1 MPVDYLSPALA
12 QKMARNGHLSALNT
26 GVLEASTMETPEMA
40 SALNASS
47 HGASS
52 AGKKDLEGVL
62 YTSEALDGDV
72 GFPIKY
78 DFAYCESPTP
88 VFVMLPLDVISRDGL
103 LQHVEALRVSLH
115 TLKQIGVEGVMIDV
129 WWGIV
134 EREGPELYDWAAYLE
149 LLGMVRDAGL
159 KLNAVMSFHACGAN
173 VGDYFKVTLPGWVL
187 RAAEDDPDLFFT
199 DQYGYRN
206 PECISLWADNAMTL
220 QGRTPLECYRDF
232 MASFKKAVVDVNLM
246 DTLSE
251 VSVGCGPCGEL
262 RYPAYP
268 ENKISPGSSQ
278 WQFPGIGE
286 FQCYDQRALGNLA
299 RAGSEAGHIEW
310 GGAGP
315 HDAGGYNN
323 LPHETGFFRAHQ
335 GSWDSE
341 YGQFSCRG
349 TRASSW
355 DTAIACFDARGP
367 CLAAGQNLEIPRS
380 PSSALG
386 CTGGTTLDRTPLSS
400 PRGTSTHEAA
410 ITSRSGTGTSP
421 SSRFAEST
429 ARGSTSRARRCET
442 SNTRFSRG
450 AVPRDCFDRFEPPPR
465 DMASRW
471 LARMRCVGSI
481 RTPTTRSSSTV
492 AERVTTR
499 NCGRPARS
507 CPPWRRSPFLRL
519 SKELYEDENFNS
531 FVRFVARMANET
543 GTKVREAPVSPD
555 EVLATPLEQR
565 DAHQRAERHSRR
577 DELGIRRRA
586 ILRLVSRTRAR
597 DERGD
602 VGTGTGGKGVGWGGK
617 PSKYASTSRRTTQ
630 TREDP
635 RGVTPIAIH
644 LIRVNLRESRGTR
657 TARWADPGARGTRTA
672 RWADPARARD
682 EDGAVGGPGLARG
695 RGRRGGRTRA
705 RARDED
711 GAVGGPG
718 LANSCRREWVLENAK
733 PKRSGVAVF
742 VLNVHRHSTLRRL
755 FSSRVAPDE
764 ESDDGCE
771 ERQGRDE
778 GGDRGRVS
786 VCVADAVR
794 RLRLAISRSSAS
806 ERVSRELRVREP
818 EDEAQERCRGDGRGE
833 LASVRRTV
841 GGTGTTSRPGAGDGV
856 ETRRETQRLVHRER
870 GKGVIFR
877 FFQMGRHAPVMRRW
891 RREKPRMTPP
901 FLLDRSAALRSA
913 VSPSF
918 LILYRSSSRRNPATS
933 EGMGLDATSTLLLLY
948 ICDAEAEGASV
959 LSLPSPSSPSGTGLG
974 GGAGCAYETRSLD
987 SERPSLPLAKSSVK
1001 SVEPPLAQLCTRN
1014 LSLHPLMSA
1023 GHSRWDCMMT
1033 WTTCVAPAWTKPVL
1047 GLTQYFLGAVVFT
1060 LKAISDEPGLYRRI
1074 VAGICFLSSTG
1085 N

>member
-1 MPVDYLSPALA
+1 MTPCRKLTRTTRADPHPRPDTVARPILPRTQPDPPPKTTSHPSRCRRGEICHRNARRGAPTPARAAARQGVSRGDARVSSGRLAAEATPRASTATAATAAVGFFRANPRLAPALAARQTRDAARPSRALASPSRASSASASEDFRSLGGCVIRPPRARRRRFAAGLRATSDDGAGAVKEKQSSPESSSNEEEEDRDENDGESLAEDDAAAVATSVSASKTRTSSSSTSTKKKSRAGKKLKGKLGKKKGKKATVAREAKAKAEAAAEAAAEAEAEADDAEENTASVGSSAAAVVEVDESPGDGPSIDERAAAAAAANERSPPKKGVDLLMPVDYLSPALA

-341 YGQFSCRG
+341 YGQFFLSWYSGELVGHGDRMLRCARSVFGGRAKSGDPALAIKCAGVHWWYNSRSHAAELTAGYFNTRSGDNVPERDGYEPIVKICGKHGARLNFTCTEMRDIEHPFFSRCGPEGLLRQIRAAAARYGVKVAGENALCRFDQDAYDKIILNCRG
-349 TRASSW
+349 EGDDPELWKT
-355 DTAIACFDARGP
+355 G
-367 CLAAGQNLEIPRS
+367 
-380 PSSALG
+380 AL
-386 CTGGTTLDRTPLSS
+386 L
-400 PRGTSTHEAA
+400 
-410 ITSRSGTGTSP
+410 
-421 SSRFAEST
+421 
-429 ARGSTSRARRCET
+429 
-442 SNTRFSRG
+442 
-450 AVPRDCFDRFEPPPR
+450 PP
-465 DMASRW
+465 MASF
-471 LARMRCVGSI
+471 
-481 RTPTTRSSSTV
+481 T
-492 AERVTTR
+492 
-499 NCGRPARS
+499 
-507 CPPWRRSPFLRL
+507 FLRL

-555 EVLATPLEQR
+555 EVLATLWSSEMLT
-565 DAHQRAERHSRR
+565 SGLSGIR
-577 DELGIRRRA
+577 DE
-586 ILRLVSRTRAR
+586 
-597 DERGD
+597 
-602 VGTGTGGKGVGWGGK
+602 
-617 PSKYASTSRRTTQ
+617 TS
-630 TREDP
+630 
-635 RGVTPIAIH
+635 
-644 LIRVNLRESRGTR
+644 
-657 TARWADPGARGTRTA
+657 
-672 RWADPARARD
+672 
-682 EDGAVGGPGLARG
+682 
-695 RGRRGGRTRA
+695 
-705 RARDED
+705 
-711 GAVGGPG
+711 
-718 LANSCRREWVLENAK
+718 
-733 PKRSGVAVF
+733 SGFVAAQ
-742 VLNVHRHSTLRRL
+742 
-755 FSSRVAPDE
+755 FSD
-764 ESDDGCE
+764 
-771 ERQGRDE
+771 
-778 GGDRGRVS
+778 
-786 VCVADAVR
+786 
-794 RLRLAISRSSAS
+794 L
-806 ERVSRELRVREP
+806 
-818 EDEAQERCRGDGRGE
+818 
-833 LASVRRTV
+833 
-841 GGTGTTSRPGAGDGV
+841 
-856 ETRRETQRLVHRER
+856 
-870 GKGVIFR
+870 
-877 FFQMGRHAPVMRRW
+877 
-891 RREKPRMTPP
+891 
-901 FLLDRSAALRSA
+901 
-913 VSPSF
+913 
-918 LILYRSSSRRNPATS
+918 
-933 EGMGLDATSTLLLLY
+933 
-948 ICDAEAEGASV
+948 
-959 LSLPSPSSPSGTGLG
+959 
-974 GGAGCAYETRSLD
+974 
-987 SERPSLPLAKSSVK
+987 
-1001 SVEPPLAQLCTRN
+1001 
-1014 LSLHPLMSA
+1014 
-1023 GHSRWDCMMT
+1023 
-1033 WTTCVAPAWTKPVL
+1033 
-1047 GLTQYFLGAVVFT
+1047 
-1060 LKAISDEPGLYRRI
+1060 
-1074 VAGICFLSSTG
+1074 
-1085 N
+1085 